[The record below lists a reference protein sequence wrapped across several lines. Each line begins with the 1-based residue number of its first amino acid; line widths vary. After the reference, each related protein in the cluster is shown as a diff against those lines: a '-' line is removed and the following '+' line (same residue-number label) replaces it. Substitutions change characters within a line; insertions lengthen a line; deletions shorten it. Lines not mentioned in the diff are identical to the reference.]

1 MALALDSDGISE
13 SIVRKTGNRQ
23 QRVAGLEHCKKC
35 SRECMR
41 AVYKAYAD
49 KRSLRAEH
57 LSVDLIK
64 HFPANI
70 VITVAACSG
79 KA

>member
-1 MALALDSDGISE
+1 
-13 SIVRKTGNRQ
+13 
-23 QRVAGLEHCKKC
+23 
-35 SRECMR
+35 MR